1 MLFGLPEWCVYLELP
16 GRALAG
22 PRKPS
27 AEVDSPYPCG
37 LRGSTRLVL
46 GCGGTR
52 FAGPAEMRDLSPA
65 ISWIE
70 PVLKSDLEPL
80 EHPLFDVFDVSELG
94 PTSKITA
101 FRRTLDLY
109 DKLFHQLQL
118 VRVFFPQMLF
128 ANVRSLSL
136 SMLGP

>member
-1 MLFGLPEWCVYLELP
+1 
-16 GRALAG
+16 
-22 PRKPS
+22 
-27 AEVDSPYPCG
+27 
-37 LRGSTRLVL
+37 
-46 GCGGTR
+46 
-52 FAGPAEMRDLSPA
+52 MRDLSPA

-80 EHPLFDVFDVSELG
+80 EHLLFDVFDVSELG
-94 PTSKITA
+94 STTKITA

>member
-1 MLFGLPEWCVYLELP
+1 
-16 GRALAG
+16 
-22 PRKPS
+22 
-27 AEVDSPYPCG
+27 
-37 LRGSTRLVL
+37 
-46 GCGGTR
+46 
-52 FAGPAEMRDLSPA
+52 MRDLSPA

-80 EHPLFDVFDVSELG
+80 EHLLFDVFDVSELG
-94 PTSKITA
+94 PTTKITA

-136 SMLGP
+136 SMLRP

>member
-1 MLFGLPEWCVYLELP
+1 
-16 GRALAG
+16 
-22 PRKPS
+22 
-27 AEVDSPYPCG
+27 
-37 LRGSTRLVL
+37 
-46 GCGGTR
+46 
-52 FAGPAEMRDLSPA
+52 MRDLSPA

-80 EHPLFDVFDVSELG
+80 EHLLFDVFDVSELG
-94 PTSKITA
+94 PTTKITA

-118 VRVFFPQMLF
+118 VRVFSPQMLF

-136 SMLGP
+136 SMLRP

>member
-1 MLFGLPEWCVYLELP
+1 
-16 GRALAG
+16 
-22 PRKPS
+22 
-27 AEVDSPYPCG
+27 
-37 LRGSTRLVL
+37 
-46 GCGGTR
+46 
-52 FAGPAEMRDLSPA
+52 MRDLSPA

-80 EHPLFDVFDVSELG
+80 EHLLFDVFDVSELG

-128 ANVRSLSL
+128 ANVSSLSL

>member
-1 MLFGLPEWCVYLELP
+1 
-16 GRALAG
+16 
-22 PRKPS
+22 
-27 AEVDSPYPCG
+27 
-37 LRGSTRLVL
+37 
-46 GCGGTR
+46 
-52 FAGPAEMRDLSPA
+52 MRDLSPA

-80 EHPLFDVFDVSELG
+80 EHLLFDVFDVSELG
-94 PTSKITA
+94 PTTKITA

-128 ANVRSLSL
+128 ANVSSLSL